1 MCMVCKFCAI
11 SRNFY
16 FQKLINF
23 IFIFSVF
30 TLYNDQHYICLIHHP
45 GEKTT
50 IQFTEIHMYSVNKDL
65 STVTKTHILQT
76 NFNGS
81 NGLAMHAIDD
91 ILAIHDRYV
100 NKKKYQ
106 KKN

>member
-1 MCMVCKFCAI
+1 
-11 SRNFY
+11 
-16 FQKLINF
+16 
-23 IFIFSVF
+23 
-30 TLYNDQHYICLIHHP
+30 
-45 GEKTT
+45 
-50 IQFTEIHMYSVNKDL
+50 MYSVNKDL

-81 NGLAMHAIDD
+81 NGLAIHAIDD

-100 NKKKYQ
+100 NKTKKITE

>member
-1 MCMVCKFCAI
+1 
-11 SRNFY
+11 
-16 FQKLINF
+16 
-23 IFIFSVF
+23 
-30 TLYNDQHYICLIHHP
+30 
-45 GEKTT
+45 
-50 IQFTEIHMYSVNKDL
+50 MYSVNKDL

-106 KKN
+106 KKKIKLFFYNQIHLPLNEWILR

>member
-1 MCMVCKFCAI
+1 
-11 SRNFY
+11 
-16 FQKLINF
+16 
-23 IFIFSVF
+23 
-30 TLYNDQHYICLIHHP
+30 
-45 GEKTT
+45 
-50 IQFTEIHMYSVNKDL
+50 MYSVNKDL

-91 ILAIHDRYV
+91 ILAIHDRYA

-106 KKN
+106 KKKSSYFSTTKFTCPLINGSFVKRNIKLFI

>member
-1 MCMVCKFCAI
+1 MF
-11 SRNFY
+11 
-16 FQKLINF
+16 
-23 IFIFSVF
+23 
-30 TLYNDQHYICLIHHP
+30 
-45 GEKTT
+45 
-50 IQFTEIHMYSVNKDL
+50 SVNKDL

-100 NKKKYQ
+100 NKTKKSE
-106 KKN
+106 KKIKLFFYNQIHLPLNEWILR